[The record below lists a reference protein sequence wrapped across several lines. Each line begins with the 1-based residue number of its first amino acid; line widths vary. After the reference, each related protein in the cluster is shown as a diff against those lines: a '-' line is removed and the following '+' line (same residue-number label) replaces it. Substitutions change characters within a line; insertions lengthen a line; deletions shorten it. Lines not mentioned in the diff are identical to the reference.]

1 MIFNE
6 KSGYCFHWLNCGFHS
21 FWSISVQE
29 KVLKSLST
37 SRTIYLYL
45 NWIANGG
52 QSNFTENWIWKELL
66 FTWKAHDSFCSLNC
80 CVVLSKPQ
88 NLDVFKK
95 FFFINTEFHFNVFI
109 KMENKTLCL
118 SISFCVKI
126 VLRTKSLTL
135 GGLNSKY
142 RA

>member
-1 MIFNE
+1 MVVNLILQRTGFERNYCLLERHMI
-6 KSGYCFHWLNCGFHS
+6 G
-21 FWSISVQE
+21 
-29 KVLKSLST
+29 
-37 SRTIYLYL
+37 
-45 NWIANGG
+45 
-52 QSNFTENWIWKELL
+52 
-66 FTWKAHDSFCSLNC
+66 SFCSLNC
-80 CVVLSKPQ
+80 CIVLSKPQ
-88 NLDVFKK
+88 NLDVFKN

-142 RA
+142 RAQLNKLINHYLRHSWPNYSPIIVQQIHYVFISKPLLCYS

>member
-1 MIFNE
+1 MVVNLILQRTGFERNYFLLERHMI
-6 KSGYCFHWLNCGFHS
+6 GS
-21 FWSISVQE
+21 F
-29 KVLKSLST
+29 
-37 SRTIYLYL
+37 
-45 NWIANGG
+45 
-52 QSNFTENWIWKELL
+52 F
-66 FTWKAHDSFCSLNC
+66 SLNC
-80 CVVLSKPQ
+80 CIVLSKPQ

-95 FFFINTEFHFNVFI
+95 IFFINTEFHFNVFI
-109 KMENKTLCL
+109 KIKNKTLCL